1 MGGLGVRG
9 AQVVSSRGRAA
20 ATALVEGTARP
31 GGAEARARCEPE
43 VLCSVIVTFLSE
55 AMAGLCLSSNGTF
68 TLEQCYSRRGQS
80 GLPDRLSGVLGW
92 SSHAVRA

>member
-1 MGGLGVRG
+1 MYVLEYFAKILIVLNLVRG
-9 AQVVSSRGRAA
+9 VAKHRGTR
-20 ATALVEGTARP
+20 V
-31 GGAEARARCEPE
+31 RARCEPE

-80 GLPDRLSGVLGW
+80 GLPERLSGVLGW